1 MPWQMQQQQMQ
12 MQQQNGIMPVNQGQY
27 GQHGQQPP
35 YMQHPGQ
42 MHMQASATHKHG
54 CVLLPRHPVVRIS
67 LMSFPPTRF
76 AEQ

>member
-27 GQHGQQPP
+27 GQQLP

-54 CVLLPRHPVVRIS
+54 CVLLPRHPVVRTS
-67 LMSFPPTRF
+67 LMSFLPTRF